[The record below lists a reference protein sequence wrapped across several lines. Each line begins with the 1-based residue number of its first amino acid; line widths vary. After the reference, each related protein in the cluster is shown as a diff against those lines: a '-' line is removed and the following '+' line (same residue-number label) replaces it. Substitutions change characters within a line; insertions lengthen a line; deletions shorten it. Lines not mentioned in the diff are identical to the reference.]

1 MNIHFSSCRNE
12 FLFFLMKWLNYQ
24 IFQKTQ
30 VQYLPRF
37 LYKIR
42 DKIQN
47 LYQNLRKYIPCCFCL
62 YECVLKCFLYKF
74 YFHPRN
80 IILWSFISLRL
91 FSDTSRICTTQRVL
105 LFRAFLPFCTSKCI
119 KQGTMLFYF
128 HAYNPSGRIRTRQ
141 TNLQNLN
148 QLIESHH
155 FREHGRV
162 AKAWQQ
168 KEENSMYM
176 PSSW

>member
-1 MNIHFSSCRNE
+1 MKNIIEKKKKPFSKQNSTQNTKKRLGNNLINYMNIHFSSCRNE

-62 YECVLKCFLYKF
+62 YECVLKCF
-74 YFHPRN
+74 
-80 IILWSFISLRL
+80 FIQVL
-91 FSDTSRICTTQRVL
+91 FSSQKHHPLVL
-105 LFRAFLPFCTSKCI
+105 YQPEAFLRY
-119 KQGTMLFYF
+119 L
-128 HAYNPSGRIRTRQ
+128 AYLYYTTGAS
-141 TNLQNLN
+141 
-148 QLIESHH
+148 
-155 FREHGRV
+155 F
-162 AKAWQQ
+162 
-168 KEENSMYM
+168 
-176 PSSW
+176 